1 MRGEAGAAARDTA
14 AHAPPAAYQK
24 AVREQ
29 RLALELSAGKRERDF
44 YLKQVDTAKG
54 LAAMN
59 EKQARRTAAAA
70 AAATD
75 GGGEGQQAAA
85 APQRK
90 PKVNRTFQQRPVRE
104 KSKTPRP
111 SNSRLAPIFGQ
122 GGGEEGNETRRA
134 RPPVPG

>member
-1 MRGEAGAAARDTA
+1 MRRQATEARPVSP
-14 AHAPPAAYQK
+14 AHVPPAAYQK

-59 EKQARRTAAAA
+59 EKQARRAAAA
-70 AAATD
+70 AAAAEA
-75 GGGEGQQAAA
+75 GGEGQQPAP

-104 KSKTPRP
+104 KAKAPRI
-111 SNSRLAPIFGQ
+111 SNGTLASIFGT
-122 GGGEEGNETRRA
+122 GGGEE
-134 RPPVPG
+134 